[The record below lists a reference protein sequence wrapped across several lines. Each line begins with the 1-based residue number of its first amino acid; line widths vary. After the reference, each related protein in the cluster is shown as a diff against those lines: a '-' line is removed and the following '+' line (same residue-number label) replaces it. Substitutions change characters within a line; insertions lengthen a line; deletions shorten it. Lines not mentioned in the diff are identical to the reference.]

1 MSSETMSSEASTGP
15 ARPAGVN
22 HLVLNVRDI
31 EASHRFYTE
40 ILGFE
45 AVVEVAMDSP
55 MRFYRSGPGHHHDIA
70 LAQVKR
76 PEEQPEFYPQW
87 RPSASRA
94 GVNHIAIAYPDR
106 EAFLHQLRHLQ
117 ANDVAISMRGNH
129 GMTHSAYIT
138 DPDGNGIEVLY
149 ELPADVWEGDLP
161 KAMLY
166 FESLPNQGPEML
178 EDRTDVPTFQAQ
190 R

>member
-1 MSSETMSSEASTGP
+1 MTSASTGP
-15 ARPAGVN
+15 ARPVGVN

-31 EASHRFYTE
+31 EASHRFYTD

-45 AVVEVAMDSP
+45 RVVEADLGTP
-55 MRFYRSGPGHHHDIA
+55 MWFYRSGPGHHHDIA
-70 LAQVKR
+70 LAQVKD
-76 PEEQPEFYPQW
+76 PADQPEPDERW
-87 RPSASRA
+87 RASARRA

-106 EAFLHQLRHLQ
+106 DSFVQQLTHLQ
-117 ANDVAISMRGNH
+117 AMDVPISLRGNH

-149 ELPADVWEGDLP
+149 ELPAEVWEGDLP
-161 KAMLY
+161 TAMMY
-166 FESLPNQGPEML
+166 FEKLPKEGPEML
-178 EDRTDVPTFQAQ
+178 EDRIDVPTFPA